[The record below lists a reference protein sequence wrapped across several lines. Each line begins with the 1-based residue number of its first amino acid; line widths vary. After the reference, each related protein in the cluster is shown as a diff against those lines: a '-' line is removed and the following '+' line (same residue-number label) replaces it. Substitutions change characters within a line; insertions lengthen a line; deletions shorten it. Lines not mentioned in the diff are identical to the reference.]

1 MRGRIGAGLV
11 ALLLALPSNPQ
22 TRSREMSDV
31 LRKAGEYVESF
42 QQALSGI
49 VAEETYLQEVEPNA
63 ESRRRNRRTPTELE
77 QRRLRSDLLL
87 VRPGPGGGWIQYRDV
102 FEVDGRPVR
111 DREDRLTRLVR
122 TPGAIDSRRARLIR
136 EASARYNIG
145 DIPRTMNVPVL
156 PLAVLA
162 PDNQRRFRFS
172 REDSREAGPSSEA
185 SARELPQSARFRVD
199 VEAWVVQFQE
209 KDGPTLVRT
218 NDGDN
223 VFSRGRFWIEPDSGR
238 VLVSEMIVEDHR
250 VRGELLVSYRSEP
263 LLGFLVPVE
272 LRERYSETHYPA
284 TITGTATY
292 GNFRRIDR
300 DATTVPVR

>member
-11 ALLLALPSNPQ
+11 TLVLALPSNAQAQPQ
-22 TRSREMSDV
+22 AMTDV

-49 VAEETYLQEVEPNA
+49 VAEEIYLQEVEPHA
-63 ESRRRNRRTPTELE
+63 QLLRRNRRAPAQVE

-111 DREDRLTRLVR
+111 DREDRLTRLVL

-172 REDSREAGPSSEA
+172 REGTRAAGASTDA
-185 SARELPQSARFRVD
+185 SAPELPQTARFRVD
-199 VEAWVVQFQE
+199 VEAWVVQFEE

-218 NDGDN
+218 KDGDS

-238 VLVSEMIVEDHR
+238 VLISEMIVEDHR

-284 TITGTATY
+284 TITGLATY
-292 GNFRRIDR
+292 GNFRRVDR
-300 DATTVPVR
+300 DAASLPVR